1 MSQGKFRSSYARS
14 ARIMNYESPTTDRI
28 TTRRK
33 CEKLAENLFNKNK
46 LKIAEQ
52 KRELKIEDLPK
63 SKLKPKP
70 KPKTEAFVRA

>member
-52 KRELKIEDLPK
+52 KRELKIEDLPNV
-63 SKLKPKP
+63 SRSLSRSRSLRPKP
-70 KPKTEAFVRA
+70 L